1 MTCSILF
8 YILNSRNEK
17 KMLPNVAFHELVVI
31 TRRQEKVMEFNKMCF
46 PKEENDRKG
55 KKGISG

>member
-1 MTCSILF
+1 
-8 YILNSRNEK
+8 
-17 KMLPNVAFHELVVI
+17 MLPNVAFHELVVI

-55 KKGISG
+55 KKGISGWRQKNLEGLVNKDGLD